1 MSTDAFAVSLG
12 KGARLQK
19 PRLSEA
25 LRTGAIF
32 GTVEGLTPVIG
43 WCIGLAASAYIAAID
58 HWIAFIV
65 LGGIG
70 LKMIFEG
77 IQAETG
83 EEKPASNSFAR
94 LALTALGTS
103 IDSMA
108 VGVSLS
114 ILGTHIG
121 VTAAA
126 IGFATFTMVTIGVM
140 TGQYIGSKFG
150 KVAELCGG
158 AALIFL
164 GTKTLLEHLGY
175 L

>member
-1 MSTDAFAVSLG
+1 M
-12 KGARLQK
+12 
-19 PRLSEA
+19 
-25 LRTGAIF
+25 IY
-32 GTVEGLTPVIG
+32 EGL
-43 WCIGLAASAYIAAID
+43 
-58 HWIAFIV
+58 
-65 LGGIG
+65 
-70 LKMIFEG
+70 
-77 IQAETG
+77 QAETG

-126 IGFATFTMVTIGVM
+126 IGLATFTMVTIGVM
-140 TGQYIGSKFG
+140 AGQYIGSKFG

-158 AALIFL
+158 RGAHLPRNKNIAGTFGLYRFLIRAPLDRGSAVRRGCLDEASPPAFFS
-164 GTKTLLEHLGY
+164 G
-175 L
+175 